1 MWKRPTDLTV
11 NLKASSYHQIEKNYF
26 VATDYITKPR
36 NGTLIVINQDS
47 KDDFMEMCCHYWKG
61 KNPQIYSP
69 IIDFLFSVLLVYSYN
84 HEDNNSE

>member
-1 MWKRPTDLTV
+1 
-11 NLKASSYHQIEKNYF
+11 
-26 VATDYITKPR
+26 
-36 NGTLIVINQDS
+36 
-47 KDDFMEMCCHYWKG
+47 MEMCCHYWKG